1 MWYQLVL
8 LLLLILLASSVGT
21 VSGFGT
27 STIMV
32 PVLSLFLPLPAV
44 LLFAGAVHWV
54 GDIWKMVLFR
64 GGVRW
69 RLLALFGVTGVAAGS
84 VGAALVAAI
93 EAASL
98 SRFLGAFLLA
108 YVAWLTLRPQWRMPA
123 RDETAI
129 AGGALS
135 GFLAGLFGVGG
146 AVRGAFLSAFNLR
159 KEVYL
164 FTSGAIALAVDS
176 ARLLTYWGEGTRL
189 PAELLPALAA
199 GVPASLAGALLAKRL
214 VVRIP
219 ERRFRHVVA
228 VFLALVAIKL
238 LLWPG

>member
-1 MWYQLVL
+1 M
-8 LLLLILLASSVGT
+8 LLILAASTVGT

-32 PVLSLFLPLPAV
+32 PVLSLFFPLPVV

-54 GDIWKMVLFR
+54 GDIWKMLLFR

-69 RLLALFGVTGVAAGS
+69 RLLALFGVSGIAASS
-84 VGAALVAAI
+84 VGAALVAAV
-93 EAASL
+93 EAAAL
-98 SRFLGAFLLA
+98 SRLLGAFLLA
-108 YVAWLTLRPQWRMPA
+108 YVGWISLRPQWRVPA
-123 RDETAI
+123 RDETAV

-146 AVRGAFLSAFNLR
+146 AVRGAFLSAFNLP

-164 FTSGAIALAVDS
+164 FTSGAISLAVDS

-189 PAELLPALAA
+189 SVELIVALAA
-199 GVPASLAGALLAKRL
+199 GVPVSLVGALLAKRL
-214 VVRIP
+214 VVRVP

-228 VFLALVAIKL
+228 VFLALVAFKL
-238 LLWPG
+238 WLWPG

>member
-1 MWYQLVL
+1 MGYQLVL

-21 VSGFGT
+21 ISGFGT

-32 PVLSLFLPLPAV
+32 PVLSLFFPLPVV
-44 LLFAGAVHWV
+44 LFFAGAIHWF

-69 RLLALFGVTGVAAGS
+69 RLLALFGVSGVAASS
-84 VGAALVAAI
+84 VGAALVAAVD
-93 EAASL
+93 ASSL
-98 SRFLGAFLLA
+98 SRLLGGFLLA
-108 YVAWLTLRPQWRMPA
+108 YVGWLSLRPQWRLPA
-123 RDETAI
+123 RDETAV

-146 AVRGAFLSAFNLR
+146 AVRGAFLSAYNLR

-164 FTSGAIALAVDS
+164 FTSGAISLVVDS
-176 ARLLTYWGEGTRL
+176 SRLLAYWGGGTRL
-189 PAELLPALAA
+189 PAELLAALAA
-199 GVPASLAGALLAKRL
+199 GVPASLVGALLAKRL

-219 ERRFRHVVA
+219 ERQFRQVVA
-228 VFLALVAIKL
+228 AFLALVGLKL